1 MLEPAL
7 WRHLLWQNK
16 QVIGLVEC
24 IWPCHLSFGLF
35 VLPTK
40 RNVRKGPA
48 LLQTCYECLKAQQD
62 TIWQD
67 TRQVW
72 VGTVNL
78 AVTSSCDT
86 PIKVLGG
93 AVRQEASEPAGLRA
107 AGPGPHPSGVRR
119 RNGGRCRTTTCRTS
133 KKP

>member
-16 QVIGLVEC
+16 RVIGLVEF
-24 IWPCHLSFGLF
+24 IWPCHLPFGLF

-40 RNVRKGPA
+40 RNVREGPA
-48 LLQTCYECLKAQQD
+48 LLQMCYECLKAQQD

-72 VGTVNL
+72 VGTVSF
-78 AVTSSCDT
+78 AVTSPCDT
-86 PIKVLGG
+86 PIKIAKVL
-93 AVRQEASEPAGLRA
+93 
-107 AGPGPHPSGVRR
+107 
-119 RNGGRCRTTTCRTS
+119 RNLSTQVSFVHGRVV
-133 KKP
+133 